1 VTVDSTDPAAVE
13 DAVRDLWRR
22 QEAETVSPGD
32 PDAVATLDAFLDAL
46 EADAVAP
53 VEWVGRDGDTGRTDT
68 DADATTAT
76 DADTGWRAVP
86 WVKRGVL
93 LNFALRETADR
104 DHGGVT
110 HRDVLPVRGRDGESL
125 APGVR
130 NTPTGTVVRR
140 GAAVGTDAVLMS
152 PSFVNVGASVGAG
165 TLVDS
170 CVTVGSC
177 AHVGADVKLGA
188 NTLVGGVLE
197 PVEEA
202 PVIVEDGVTLGAGCR
217 VTSGFVVGRDAVV
230 AENTLLTP
238 RIPVYDLVDGRV
250 RYGYLPP
257 ERRAVSRFVP
267 SSLTEAEGGDLLPD
281 RTLKPAVVATELGA
295 DTVAAVEREAV
306 LRS

>member
-1 VTVDSTDPAAVE
+1 MSDDGPSPGSAVE
-13 DAVRDLWRR
+13 RAVRNLWRR
-22 QEAETVSPGD
+22 HEAGTVSPGD
-32 PDAVATLDAFLDAL
+32 PEALDTLDAFLDAL
-46 EADAVAP
+46 ETGDVAP
-53 VEWVGRDGDTGRTDT
+53 VERGERDGDGTE
-68 DADATTAT
+68 
-76 DADTGWRAVP
+76 TGWRAVP

-93 LNFALRETADR
+93 LNFALRETVDH

-110 HRDVLPVRGRDGESL
+110 HRDVLPVRGRDGDPL

-152 PSFVNVGASVGAG
+152 PSFVNVGASVGSE

-177 AHVGADVKLGA
+177 ARVGADVKLGA

-197 PVEEA
+197 PVEEV
-202 PVIVEDGVTLGAGCR
+202 PVVVENGVTLGAGCR
-217 VTSGFVVGRDAVV
+217 VTSGFVVGRDTVV

-250 RYGYLPP
+250 RHGYLPP
-257 ERRAVSRFVP
+257 ERRAVARYVP